1 MRTNSR
7 ITTDGPYLHV
17 LLPDVL
23 PPDWETLRRDLDPE
37 IDEGV
42 THITFALGRAAGVGP
57 GDPELL
63 ELVGSL
69 RASGVESA
77 VLH

>member
-1 MRTNSR
+1 MHTNSQ

-17 LLPDVL
+17 LMPDVV
-23 PPDWETLRRDLDPE
+23 PPDWESLRRELDPE

-57 GDPELL
+57 DDEHLL

-69 RASGVESA
+69 RSSGVESV